1 MSSQAQKNPGQVAN
15 IASDCAEKHEEEENA
30 VGNDDE
36 RGGEG
41 GDQFGVGVGGELAA
55 AAGSSGRRD
64 RGPSLQPPMDIFKVA
79 SISQECMPHAVSLL
93 RMSREFGKYHLLFD
107 IYHLAFAWLR
117 RTNTI
122 HFTPHLKHKV

>member
-79 SISQECMPHAVSLL
+79 SISQECMPHVVSLL
-93 RMSREFGKYHLLFD
+93 RMSRELANITYFLKFITWPLLGFVARTRFTLHLE
-107 IYHLAFAWLR
+107 
-117 RTNTI
+117 T
-122 HFTPHLKHKV
+122 